1 MSQIREQLLGTMGT
15 ILGLAIGLAILAIVA
30 GLSVLAAGTSAGIT
44 SAITQINAF
53 LVIVGIGVAVGTVVK
68 VLGSL

>member
-1 MSQIREQLLGTMGT
+1 MGT